1 MVIIRN
7 PDDVEMNLVVNTT
20 STNRGRN
27 ILMDEEVKYS
37 GFTHVALRVSS
48 IRDTIATLKA
58 KDIKITQG
66 PVMFGRDGH
75 ASVFI
80 RDPDRN
86 TLELRGRAE
95 NLDEIDGL
103 LQYDPKGGGAALR
116 RPPHVI
122 GNLDDAGQLGGFV
135 IFAQGGAND
144 GAGKT
149 ALGGE
154 RQAFQ
159 GGVLGGVIDASFE
172 KIGIFQ
178 NRGLG

>member
-1 MVIIRN
+1 MAAQDTIHVERVDHIGIRVADADRAIAFYAVFGFEVIQRVEFDAVVIIRN
-7 PDDVEMNLVVNTT
+7 PDDVEMNLIINTT
-20 STNRGRN
+20 STNRGKN

-48 IRDTIATLKA
+48 IKDTIATLKA

-66 PVMFGRDGH
+66 PVMFGCDGH

-103 LQYDPKGGGAALR
+103 LQYDPKG
-116 RPPHVI
+116 
-122 GNLDDAGQLGGFV
+122 
-135 IFAQGGAND
+135 
-144 GAGKT
+144 
-149 ALGGE
+149 
-154 RQAFQ
+154 
-159 GGVLGGVIDASFE
+159 
-172 KIGIFQ
+172 
-178 NRGLG
+178 

>member
-1 MVIIRN
+1 MAALGTIHIERVDHVGIRVADADRAIAFYAVFGFEVIQQVEFDAVVIIRN

-48 IRDTIATLKA
+48 IKDTIATLKA

-95 NLDEIDGL
+95 NLDEID
-103 LQYDPKGGGAALR
+103 PLR
-116 RPPHVI
+116 HEPINFRPPVDQFDRKVSVLVI
-122 GNLDDAGQLGGFV
+122 
-135 IFAQGGAND
+135 
-144 GAGKT
+144 
-149 ALGGE
+149 
-154 RQAFQ
+154 
-159 GGVLGGVIDASFE
+159 
-172 KIGIFQ
+172 
-178 NRGLG
+178 